1 MAAQMLAYSITS
13 SNHQVEV
20 PFVVIG
26 SRGDAIS
33 MFPNNPPLGCYWIVI
48 ISAQNPKQKVKEW
61 IVPGRSNST
70 VPPDLDSY
78 MSNPD
83 YIFALAT
90 YGLGSLQVPQG
101 DFYDYLVKYGA
112 SRELQKLEQ
121 VNALSFSGSY
131 SQVSYILTGQCGP
144 RGPGKPS
151 PPSYEAGSVYGNVAA
166 ILLLSLESLPNGQPP
181 YGISETYTFKT
192 R

>member
-1 MAAQMLAYSITS
+1 MAAPQMLAYSITS

-20 PFVVIG
+20 PFIVIG

-33 MFPNNPPLGCYWIVI
+33 MYPTSP
-48 ISAQNPKQKVKEW
+48 Q
-61 IVPGRSNST
+61 SNST

-78 MSNPD
+78 MSNPA

-90 YGLGSLQVPQG
+90 YGLGSFQVPQG
-101 DFYDYLVKYGA
+101 DLYDYLVKYGA
-112 SRELQKLEQ
+112 GRELQRLEQ

-131 SQVSYILTGQCGP
+131 SQVSYVLTGQCGP
-144 RGPGKPS
+144 RGPGHPS

-166 ILLLSLESLPNGQPP
+166 VLLLSLASMPNGQPP
-181 YGISETYTFKT
+181 YGISDTYTFKT